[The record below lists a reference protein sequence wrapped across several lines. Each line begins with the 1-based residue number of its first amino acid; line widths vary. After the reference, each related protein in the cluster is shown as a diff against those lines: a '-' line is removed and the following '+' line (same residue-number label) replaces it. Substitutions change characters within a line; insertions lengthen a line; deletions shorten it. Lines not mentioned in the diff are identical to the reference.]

1 MRPAPEAQLRL
12 AFRSEEEARAIY
24 EAIRPDNELLP
35 QGLSIEGALSGHVVE
50 LHVVCE
56 KGLESLWATLD
67 DLLAC
72 VQAAERALEQV
83 KHGPSGPEAGGPAR
97 I

>member
-1 MRPAPEAQLRL
+1 MRPAPEAHLRL
-12 AFRSEEEARAIY
+12 AFGSEEEARAIH

-35 QGLSIEGALSGHVVE
+35 RGLSMRSATSGRVVE
-50 LHVVCE
+50 LHVVCK

-72 VQAAERALEQV
+72 VQAAERALEHV
-83 KHGPSGPEAGGPAR
+83 KQGPSGPEGGGPAR
-97 I
+97 T